1 MASDLSRWWQPAL
14 GAHPEE
20 TLGLEAAA
28 GQQQRFTRL
37 DALAARLLAA
47 ALAGRPVASVVRG
60 PGPQAPDRAEVLG
73 LSAQEKTWCAET
85 FGVQEQQRR
94 GAWYLPQKLSLKAGA
109 VNLPHLVRERPAH
122 ALTLAA
128 DDSAGIS
135 LVDGSADAV
144 LLWSVLVPL
153 FETLI
158 EPIRVRAAG
167 PAKTIDDQRRLWS
180 GIEDR
185 YRLLGIADDALEAFR
200 FGGGWHRLD
209 RPGQQRARLRLLDA
223 LAAVDPLQLVTR
235 HRSLQMMAV
244 MAGFVKKA
252 KTGTALARQIL
263 TRPLQPVVSGYFAG
277 DWLTVLDYLQAPP
290 HPDEEVVTALPEPR
304 LYVGM
309 SAQAAGMAA
318 EAGIPEA
325 EIHAMLAAFLGGPTS
340 LSPVEERVAALRDW
354 WAAFDHTHAV
364 QRTGMRPLWGLVDNE
379 LMAFG
384 PDQYGFTQQLYRQ
397 VLPASVNEQ
406 VDRLWQSVTLQRHA
420 KSIVSNPRPHQLM
433 AETLGP
439 ALEFW
444 HGVALTA
451 WFVCEGPYSRTP
463 LSGVSEYY
471 SRPLTALR
479 DAGYPVSPD
488 LFEEL
493 RTAERHLG
501 PEEAITKERR
511 ELPVETDIGSFT
523 LTMSHSSGSRREG
536 FERVRDVVTR
546 HRRAWAEQ
554 YLDAYLQQRWRT
566 ALEDVARSH
575 HRFVAAK
582 SRPPTLIQFA
592 QFATATA
599 NQWTGGD
606 LGGLYTAIGE
616 PAPAR
621 QERAVRLLPGDG
633 CDVAR
638 RVYTAL
644 GGIAVDDD
652 LRMNQPEV
660 AQRQWQ
666 LTRLAVESLR
676 YLQLCEALGQPPTP
690 KQFGSARLAW
700 PWPGEEAEGWPV
712 FQHTLAALTSSSPPS
727 KTADAQ
733 AAESRLATLP
743 GARTTLTKGANARL
757 EAESVTVRL
766 ITTGAPVDVSAVLL
780 TSHGKV
786 RGDHDLVFYNHPH
799 QDGVHSTTA
808 AITAELP
815 QIPADIHSI
824 AVIAS
829 IDLEAQPTAVFNQ
842 HSTWRA
848 ETTQPSGTSL
858 SFHPAPFTS
867 GETVSVVVEIYRQA
881 AGWKV
886 RAVGQGYDRG
896 LAGMATD
903 FGINVEP

>member
-1 MASDLSRWWQPAL
+1 MASDVSRWWEPAL
-14 GAHPEE
+14 DARPEE
-20 TLGLEAAA
+20 LLSLEAAA
-28 GQQQRFTRL
+28 GQQQRFAQL

-60 PGPQAPDRAEVLG
+60 EGPAAADSVEVLG
-73 LSAQEKTWCAET
+73 LSAQERTWCAEA
-85 FGVQEQQRR
+85 FGLQEQQRR
-94 GAWYLPQKLSLKAGA
+94 GAWYLPQKMSLKAGV

-128 DDSAGIS
+128 DSSAVS
-135 LVDGSADAV
+135 LVDGAADAV

-158 EPIRVRAAG
+158 EPVRVRAAG
-167 PAKTIDDQRRLWS
+167 PAKAIDDQQRLWS
-180 GIEDR
+180 GIEVR
-185 YRLLGIADDALEAFR
+185 YRLLGIADEALEIFS

-209 RPGQQRARLRLLDA
+209 RLGQQRARLHLLDA
-223 LAAVDPLQLVTR
+223 LSAVDPLQLVTR
-235 HRSLQMMAV
+235 HRSLQVHALMA
-244 MAGFVKKA
+244 AFAKKA
-252 KTGTALARQIL
+252 KTGTALARRVL
-263 TRPLQPVVSGYFAG
+263 TRALQRVVCGYFAG
-277 DWLTVLDYLQAPP
+277 DWLAVLDYLQAPP
-290 HPDEEVVTALPEPR
+290 HPDEEVITALPEPR

-318 EAGIPEA
+318 EAGIPED

-354 WAAFDHTHAV
+354 WTAFDETHAA
-364 QRTGMRPLWGLVDNE
+364 QRPGMRSLWGLVDNE
-379 LMAFG
+379 VMAFEAG
-384 PDQYGFTQQLYRQ
+384 EHDQQLFRQ

-406 VDRLWQSVTLQRHA
+406 VDRMWQSVTLQRHA

-463 LSGVSEYY
+463 LSGVADYY
-471 SRPLTALR
+471 SRPLAALR
-479 DAGYPVSPD
+479 AIGCPVSPD
-488 LFEEL
+488 LIEEL
-493 RTAERHLG
+493 RTAEGQLG
-501 PEEAITKERR
+501 PEEEILRERT
-511 ELPVETDIGSFT
+511 ELPVDTAIGSFT

-536 FERVRDVVTR
+536 FERVRDIVTR
-546 HRRAWAEQ
+546 HRRDWAEQ
-554 YLDAYLQQRWRT
+554 YLDTYLQQRWRA
-566 ALEDVARSH
+566 ALQEVARAH
-575 HRFVAAK
+575 HRYVAAK
-582 SRPPTLIQFA
+582 GRPPTLIQFA
-592 QFATATA
+592 QFAIPAA

-616 PAPAR
+616 PAPAQ
-621 QERAVRLLPGDG
+621 QERPARLLPGDG
-633 CDVAR
+633 SDFAR
-638 RVYTAL
+638 RVYIAL
-644 GGIAVDDD
+644 GGITVDND
-652 LRMNQPEV
+652 LRMNQPEE

-676 YLQLCEALGQPPTP
+676 YLQLHEALGQPPTP

-712 FQHTLAALTSSSPPS
+712 FQHTLAALTNTSPPS
-727 KTADAQ
+727 ETPHAE
-733 AAESRLATLP
+733 AAESRPATPPSDGKALS
-743 GARTTLTKGANARL
+743 KGANALL

-766 ITTGAPVDVSAVLL
+766 ITTGVPIDVSAVLL

-786 RGDHDLVFYNHPH
+786 RGDHDLVFYNHPY
-799 QDGVHSTTA
+799 QDGVHSSTG

-815 QIPADIHSI
+815 HIPSDIHSV

-858 SFHPAPFTS
+858 SFEPAPFTS
-867 GETVSVVVEIYRQA
+867 DETVAVVVEIYRHA

-886 RAVGQGYDRG
+886 RAVGQGYDTG

-903 FGINVEP
+903 FGINVEG